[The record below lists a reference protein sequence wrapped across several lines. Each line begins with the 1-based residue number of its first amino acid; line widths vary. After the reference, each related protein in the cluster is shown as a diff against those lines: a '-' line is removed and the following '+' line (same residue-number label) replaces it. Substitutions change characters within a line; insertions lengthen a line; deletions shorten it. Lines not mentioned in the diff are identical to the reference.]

1 MWRRLLFGFW
11 VNVILGTWA
20 ATAQPTA
27 RKAVSDYDFGL
38 HGLRAT
44 YLRYPNLTG
53 AGLTISIKEQ
63 SFDTS
68 DIDFRGRVVP
78 TPVTTRLFSDHATT
92 MTTLLGGAG
101 NLINTGRG
109 VAAGA
114 WLAASSFDRLL
125 PDTLP
130 ELRRL
135 GVSVQNHSYG
145 VGIESVYGPE
155 ALAYDRQVQQEPTL
169 LHVFSAG
176 NSGTESTTAV
186 LPGPFLTLTGEFKQ
200 AKNVLVV
207 GGIGSRGALEARSSR
222 GPTADGR
229 IRPELVA
236 YGNNGTSESA
246 ALVSGVGALLQQ
258 TYRDQQGQLPSVA
271 WVKACLLAACQDIG
285 LPGPDHE
292 AGFGSLNALGAVSLA
307 QNRQYQTG
315 TLPATGDAQSFTL
328 TVPPGMAR
336 MAVALAW
343 NDTPVAD
350 SGALRQDL
358 DLWLEPIGAGGG
370 QVRPWVLSAVLH
382 PDSVRLPARRGIDR
396 VNNVELVSVTQP
408 TAGTYRVWVRASRLP
423 DGPQPY
429 AVAYSVDSAF
439 TWFNPVAGATLLAGE
454 LQPIRWLWQGD
465 AAARGTLSVQLAGE
479 TTWQTLADSVRLA
492 DQAVWW
498 TTPDQNQTARLRLV
512 TRTRTYLSDVFR
524 LVRSMRP
531 QVLLNCPERPAITWT
546 RQPGVTA
553 YQLYKLGNRYLEPTR
568 QITDTVAFLNPS
580 DGAYVAVWPLIGGK
594 PVQAGYTI
602 NYQQQG
608 VGCYVSSWLADRL
621 VVDTAQLNLS
631 LSTTWNLRSLTLERA
646 TTADFTPVQTLPIQ
660 PNQLMYAFQD
670 QPPVTGAARY
680 RVRLTTQTG
689 ETVLTGEETV
699 YSTRTNAPLV
709 FPNPVA
715 AGQPL
720 SLALLDEEVTGT
732 WVSLDGRV
740 LRPAPLSG
748 ILKEVPTDGL
758 PPGLHL
764 LRLDGAKTGRH
775 VVPVLV
781 R

>member
-1 MWRRLLFGFW
+1 MNA
-11 VNVILGTWA
+11 VLGAWA

-44 YLRYPNLTG
+44 YLRYPGLTG

-68 DIDFRGRVVP
+68 DIDFRGRVVL
-78 TPVTTRLFSDHATT
+78 TPATTSRFSDHATT

-101 NLINTGRG
+101 NLISTGRG
-109 VAAGA
+109 VATGA
-114 WLAASSFDRLL
+114 RLAASSFERLL

-130 ELRRL
+130 DLRRL

-145 VGIESVYGPE
+145 VGIESFYGPE

-186 LPGPFLTLTGEFKQ
+186 LPSPFMTLTGEFKQ

-246 ALVSGVGALLQQ
+246 ALVSGVGTLLQQ
-258 TYRDQQGQLPSVA
+258 TYRNQHGQLPSVA
-271 WVKACLLAACQDIG
+271 WVRACLLASCQDIG

-292 AGFGSLNALGAVSLA
+292 AGFGSLNALDAVTLA
-307 QNRQYQTG
+307 QKRQYQTG
-315 TLPATGDAQSFTL
+315 TLSTTAVAQSFTL

-336 MAVALAW
+336 LAVALAW
-343 NDTPVAD
+343 NDTPVAGR
-350 SGALRQDL
+350 GALRQDL
-358 DLWLEPIGAGGG
+358 DLWLEPIGTSGG
-370 QVRPWVLSAVLH
+370 QVRPWVLSPTLH

-396 VNNVELVSVTQP
+396 VNNVEQVSVTQP
-408 TAGTYRVWVRASRLP
+408 TPGTYRVWVGANRLP

-429 AVAYSVDSAF
+429 AVAYSIDSAF
-439 TWFNPVAGATLLAGE
+439 TWFNPVAGATLMAGE

-465 AAARGTLSVQLAGE
+465 AGQRGTVSVQLTGE
-479 TTWQTLADSVRLA
+479 TTWQPLADSVRLA

-498 TTPDQNQTARLRLV
+498 TTPDRNQTARLRIV
-512 TRTRTYLSDVFR
+512 TRTRTYLSDEFT

-531 QVLLNCPERPAITWT
+531 QVLLNCPERAAITWV
-546 RQPGVTA
+546 RQPGVGT
-553 YQLYKLGNRYLEPTR
+553 YQLYKLGNQYLESTR
-568 QITDTVAFLNPS
+568 QTTDTIAFLSPS
-580 DGAYVAVWPLIGGK
+580 DGAYVAVWPVIGGK
-594 PVQAGYTI
+594 PAQAGYTI

-608 VGCYVSSWLADRL
+608 VGCYISSWLADRL
-621 VVDTAQLNLS
+621 VADTARLNLS
-631 LSTTWNLRSLTLERA
+631 LSTTWNLRALTLERA
-646 TTADFTPVQTLPIQ
+646 TTTDAFTPLQTLPIQ
-660 PNQLMYAFQD
+660 PNQREYVFLD
-670 QPPVTGAARY
+670 RPPVVGAARY
-680 RVRLTTQTG
+680 RVKLTTQTG

-699 YSTRTNAPLV
+699 YGVQTNAPLV
-709 FPNPVA
+709 FPNPVL

-720 SLALLDEEVTGT
+720 SVALLDEEVTGT
-732 WVSLDGRV
+732 WVSLDGRTLQPV
-740 LRPAPLSG
+740 SRSG
-748 ILKEVPTDGL
+748 SLKEVPTEGL

-775 VVPVLV
+775 VIPVLV